1 MRLFIE
7 HRTDYRFSE
16 PQARLVQL
24 LRMTPGCHIGQNVVD
39 WRIDV
44 DCDAR
49 LKTGRDGFGNE
60 TQMLY
65 VDGPLDRISLSVT
78 GEVLTEDR
86 AGMIAG
92 AAEPLPPPLFLRGT
106 RCTSADEPI
115 AVFARAVE
123 AAGGSRLSQTH
134 RLNEALHDRLTLDRG
149 RRRGERDAATTFA
162 EEHGAY
168 SDLAHVFIAAAR
180 AIGMPA
186 RYVSGHLL
194 RSEAGDELHEAA
206 HGWAEAFVEGMG
218 WIGFDPATGRCP
230 DDAYVRVAIGLD
242 YRDAAPLSG
251 ARTGGGEEEL
261 EVGVRVGLAYSQTRQ

>member
-16 PQARLVQL
+16 PQARLIQL
-24 LRMTPGCHIGQNVVD
+24 LRMTPASHAGQNVVD

-49 LKTGRDGFGNE
+49 LKPGRDGFGNE

-65 VDGPLDRISLSVT
+65 INGPIDRICLTVT
-78 GEVLTEDR
+78 GEVVTEDR

-92 AAEPLPPPLFLRGT
+92 TAEPLPPEVFLQKT
-106 RCTSADEPI
+106 PCSAADGAI
-115 AVFARAVE
+115 RDFAAGLA
-123 AAGGSRLSQTH
+123 AAGGSRLSQVH
-134 RLNEALHDRLTLDRG
+134 RLNEALHARLTLDPG
-149 RRRGERDAATTFA
+149 RRRGDRDAATTFA
-162 EEHGAY
+162 QGHGAF

-180 AIGMPA
+180 SLGVPA
-186 RYVSGHLL
+186 RYVSGHVL
-194 RSEAGDELHEAA
+194 RSNASDELHEVA
-206 HGWAEAFVEGMG
+206 HGWAEAHLDDMG
-218 WIGFDPATGRCP
+218 WIAFDPSTGRCP

-251 ARTGGGEEEL
+251 ARTGRGEEEL
-261 EVGVRVGLAYSQTRQ
+261 EVGVRVGLSYFQSRQ